1 MVVFYILQ
9 DAAPTDDA
17 GMYILGTLLAD
28 RSHSSA
34 YTTLE
39 WFIYPQ
45 NTVTVATRLVGCLL
59 QINTLL
65 S

>member
-39 WFIYPQ
+39 
-45 NTVTVATRLVGCLL
+45 
-59 QINTLL
+59 
-65 S
+65 